1 MSSQSEECISCS
13 EFFFFPELHLRVC
26 RDPCGTVTDV
36 LKGVFENV
44 GMMGWCREA
53 ENDKE
58 MGCRGQELLTSGTVC
73 VCQAKI

>member
-1 MSSQSEECISCS
+1 M
-13 EFFFFPELHLRVC
+13 C

-44 GMMGWCREA
+44 GMMGWCQEA